1 MGPRE
6 PERPKRVH
14 EGVSLGVKRDVI
26 KHIWY
31 DLVGNFGGLGT
42 LKNVSI

>member
-1 MGPRE
+1 M
-6 PERPKRVH
+6 
-14 EGVSLGVKRDVI
+14 LGVKRDVI